1 MTLAKCPGCDKPRD
15 LREPCGHCGAEP
27 CAAVPQPPSAT
38 QPMAFDELEPAEAP
52 SRKRAPSPGEALKR
66 FSPMVEQSPVFAPAR
81 GSGDVPVVQP
91 ADPYQGLSVGVT
103 ARFEVASAPA
113 DAEPIVNLLLTL
125 APEGPPLIDPATG
138 PIAHIILALDLSA
151 SMNHPDKYPVLT
163 EALAGM
169 LYELKS
175 PNAAEVLVS
184 IVVFAYGSATLV
196 RNVPSKSID
205 PREVLDTIDRSPLR
219 FGRYTD
225 AVGALQ
231 RSGSLAKHSLIA
243 NRAMPVRIYLLTDGK
258 PQDMDGTRAILA
270 KVAKMP
276 VDVDALAFGADA
288 DVAALQELVSG
299 GRGGTVKQ
307 VRSDTLS
314 EAFGRIAEVAQRVVA
329 NRALFELSLA
339 SGVVGGEAYRFRPA
353 RHRYGD
359 AAFEGG
365 TRFAADLG
373 SLESGRPYTLLFE
386 LRLPRAKAGTETEV
400 GRVSLRVPG
409 FGGARLYE
417 KLLALPRH
425 AGASVAADAEVVAA
439 REVLTALA
447 GDDPQAMLKALRVRR
462 RIYEEE
468 RRDRHVLGVIDK
480 AISELEERGSLAALT
495 ASEHAALLSHT
506 CTAGGAGRPLP
517 RRREPSAN

>member
-1 MTLAKCPGCDKPRD
+1 MAHAKCPGCDKQRD
-15 LREPCGHCGAEP
+15 LREPCSHCGADP
-27 CAAVPQPPSAT
+27 CAAAPLTPTSA
-38 QPMAFDELEPAEAP
+38 MSFDELEPFDAP
-52 SRKRAPSPGEALKR
+52 ARKRAPKPDESLRR
-66 FSPMVEQSPVFAPAR
+66 FSQMVEQSPVFSPAPHA
-81 GSGDVPVVQP
+81 GELQVVQP
-91 ADPYQGLSVGVT
+91 IDPYQGLSVGVV

-125 APEGPPLIDPATG
+125 TPEGPPAVDPTSG

-184 IVVFAYGSATLV
+184 VVVFAYGSATLV
-196 RNVPSKSID
+196 RNLPSKSIE
-205 PREVLDTIDRSPLR
+205 PREVLAAIDSSPLR

-225 AVGALQ
+225 MAGALQ
-231 RSGSLAKHSLIA
+231 RSGSLAKHSLLA
-243 NRAMPVRIYLLTDGK
+243 NRAMPVRIYVLTDGK
-258 PQDMDGTRAILA
+258 PQDMDGSRAILA
-270 KVAKMP
+270 KIAKMP
-276 VDVDALAFGADA
+276 VDVDGLAFGSDA
-288 DVAALQELVSG
+288 DVAALQSLVAG

-329 NRALFELSLA
+329 NRALFDLSLA
-339 SGVVGGEAYRFRPA
+339 AGVVGGEAYRFRPA

-359 AAFEGG
+359 AAFVGG
-365 TRFAADLG
+365 TRFTADLG
-373 SLESGRPYTLLFE
+373 TLESGRPYTLLFE

-400 GRVSLRVPG
+400 GHVALRVPG
-409 FGGARLYE
+409 AGGARLYE
-417 KLLALPRH
+417 KHLALPRH
-425 AGASVAADAEVVAA
+425 AGGQVAADSEVVAA

-480 AISELEERGSLAALT
+480 AITELEEHGSLNALT

-506 CTAGGAGRPLP
+506 CTAGSSGRALP
-517 RRREPSAN
+517 RRKEPSAS